1 MKEMKSA
8 QYEHGTDRPMKAKQG
23 GRPVGLYGCD
33 DFKSDSMDQAY
44 GQAGMEGC
52 KKDMGKIHSQHFH
65 SYSDDHSCKKG

>member
-8 QYEHGTDRPMKAKQG
+8 HYEHGTDKPMKRSSA

-44 GQAGMEGC
+44 GQAGIAGC
-52 KKDMGKIHSQHFH
+52 KKDMGKIHSQHLQ
-65 SYSDDHSCKKG
+65 SYSDDCSAMKG